1 MFRPI
6 TSVLLLGLLLATHA
20 GFDIC
25 EIRCS
30 ARLRDQQKVVSTVV
44 AGIQRMAN
52 GTPAAQ
58 TGARRSIQRECHRSH
73 CDHEELT
80 FLSNRERG
88 LTVQTIGA
96 QLCPLP
102 DGSPSQ
108 GTLIAGP
115 PGQDRSWPLRTSSS
129 PASILNIRV

>member
-6 TSVLLLGLLLATHA
+6 TSLLLLGLLLATHA

-25 EIRCS
+25 GIRGG
-30 ARLRDQQKVVSTVV
+30 ARLRDQQKVVSTVA
-44 AGIQRMAN
+44 AGMQGMAH
-52 GTPAAQ
+52 GTPVAQ
-58 TGARRSIQRECHRSH
+58 TAGRHSIQRECHRSH

-88 LTVQTIGA
+88 FTVQTIGA
-96 QLCPLP
+96 RLCPLP
-102 DGSPSQ
+102 DDFPSQ

-115 PGQDRSWPLRTSSS
+115 PRQDRRSPLRTSSS

>member
-1 MFRPI
+1 MFRRI
-6 TSVLLLGLLLATHA
+6 TSVLLLGLLLGTHA
-20 GFDIC
+20 GLDIC
-25 EIRCS
+25 GIRCS
-30 ARLRDQQKVVSTVV
+30 AQFRDQQKVVSTLA
-44 AGIQRMAN
+44 AGMQGMAH
-52 GTPAAQ
+52 GIPVAQ
-58 TGARRSIQRECHRSH
+58 TGGRHSFQRECHRSH

-102 DGSPSQ
+102 DDSPSQ